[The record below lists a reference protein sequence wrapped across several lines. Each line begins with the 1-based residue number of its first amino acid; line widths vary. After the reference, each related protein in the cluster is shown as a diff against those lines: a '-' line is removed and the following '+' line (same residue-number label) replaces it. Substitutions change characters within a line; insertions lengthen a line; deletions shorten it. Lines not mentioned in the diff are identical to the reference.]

1 MATTLNVR
9 ARQHDTLDLLC
20 QRHLGRTAGHV
31 EATLGANPG
40 LARIGPV
47 LPMGHPVTLV
57 ASPSAKNKQM
67 VYLWE

>member
-1 MATTLNVR
+1 MATTLKVR
-9 ARQHDTLDLLC
+9 AQQNDTLDLLC

-31 EATLGANPG
+31 EATLAATPS
-40 LARIGPV
+40 LARLGPV

-57 ASPSAKNKQM
+57 ASPDAKSKQM